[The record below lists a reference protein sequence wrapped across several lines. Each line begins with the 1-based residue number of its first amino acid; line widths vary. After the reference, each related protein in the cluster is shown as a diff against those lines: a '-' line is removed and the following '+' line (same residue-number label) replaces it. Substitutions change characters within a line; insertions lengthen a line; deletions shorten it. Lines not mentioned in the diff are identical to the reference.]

1 MPAFQYKALTA
12 SGAKKKGVVEAD
24 GVKSASVQIKN
35 LGLVPLEI
43 EEARGKKGKSPAAN
57 SSSFRAPRSLGSAQL
72 CLVTRQ
78 LSTLV
83 TAGLPIEGCLAAIS
97 SQSEKTS
104 TQNLLASVRS
114 SVREGMSLADS
125 LRQFPGSFSPLY
137 CSTVAAGEQS
147 GHLGLV
153 LQRLA
158 DYTEA
163 QQDFKQRIQLAL
175 VYPVILVIL
184 SIVIVIALMVFVVPD
199 VVEVIITAGQ
209 ELPMLTKA
217 LIQTSDFLVSWGW
230 ALLIV
235 IVLLFGGFQVLFRD
249 EKRKLKLHKSYTK
262 IPLIRSYSKSANSI
276 QFISTL
282 AIMVNSGIA
291 LIETM
296 KVATGVVSNRFFRR
310 QLSEALQKVKEG
322 SSLHKALIDTKLFP
336 AMMLHL
342 IASGETTGELGPM
355 LQRAATAQETEL
367 QRKVSTLVGL
377 FEPATLLIMGVVVL
391 TIVAA
396 ILMPILSMNQLV
408 Q

>member
-1 MPAFQYKALTA
+1 MPAFQYKALNDKGNKTR
-12 SGAKKKGVVEAD
+12 GVVEAD
-24 GVKSASVQIKN
+24 GLKSASAQVKK
-35 LGLVPLEI
+35 LGLIPLAI
-43 EEARGKKGKSPAAN
+43 EETHSKKDKN
-57 SSSFRAPRSLGSAQL
+57 SSSSPSLFKAPKNLNSAQL

-83 TAGLPIEGCLAAIS
+83 TAGLPIEDCLAAIS
-97 SQSEKTS
+97 SQSEKAS

-125 LRQFPGSFSPLY
+125 LRQFPAAFSPLY

-163 QQDFKQRIQLAL
+163 QQDFKQRVQLAL

-184 SIVIVIALMVFVVPD
+184 SILIVIGLMVFVVPD
-199 VVEVIITAGQ
+199 VVEVIITSGQ
-209 ELPMLTKA
+209 ELPMLTQG
-217 LIQTSDFLVSWGW
+217 LISSSDFLVDWGW
-230 ALLIV
+230 
-235 IVLLFGGFQVLFRD
+235 LLFVVFALVFFSFKLLFRD
-249 EKRKLKLHKSYTK
+249 EKRKLGLHRSYTK
-262 IPLIRSYSKSANSI
+262 LPLLKSYSKSANSI

-282 AIMVNSGIA
+282 AIMINSGIA

-296 KVATGVVSNRFFRR
+296 KVATGVVSNRYFRK
-310 QLSEALQKVKEG
+310 QLNEALQKVREG
-322 SSLHKALIDTKLFP
+322 TSLHNSLIETKLFP
-336 AMMLHL
+336 PMMLHL
-342 IASGETTGELGPM
+342 IASGEATGELGPM

-367 QRKVSTLVGL
+367 QRKISTIVGL

>member
-1 MPAFQYKALTA
+1 MPAFQYKALT
-12 SGAKKKGVVEAD
+12 SKGAKTRGVLEAD
-24 GVKSASVQIKN
+24 GVKSASAQIKN
-35 LGLVPLEI
+35 LGLVPLAI
-43 EEARGKKGKSPAAN
+43 EETRNKKTKNP
-57 SSSFRAPRSLGSAQL
+57 SSFRAPKNLNSAQL

-83 TAGLPIEGCLAAIS
+83 TAGLPIEDCLAAIS
-97 SQSEKTS
+97 SQSEKS
-104 TQNLLASVRS
+104 GTQNLLASVRS

-125 LRQFPGSFSPLY
+125 LRQFPSAFSPLY

-163 QQDFKQRIQLAL
+163 QQDFKQRVQLAL
-175 VYPVILVIL
+175 VYPIILVIL
-184 SIVIVIALMVFVVPD
+184 SILIVIGLMVYVVPD

-209 ELPMLTKA
+209 ELPTLTKA
-217 LIQTSDFLVSWGW
+217 LISTSDFLVSWGW
-230 ALLIV
+230 ALFVGVAIMS
-235 IVLLFGGFQVLFRD
+235 IGFHTLFRN
-249 EKRKLKLHKSYTK
+249 EHRKLKLHRGYTQ
-262 IPLIRSYSKSANSI
+262 IPLLKSYSKSSNSI

-296 KVATGVVSNRFFRR
+296 KVATGVVSNRFFRK
-310 QLSEALQKVKEG
+310 QLSSALQKVREG
-322 SSLHKALIDTKLFP
+322 TSLHKALLETKLFP
-336 AMMLHL
+336 PMMLHL
-342 IASGETTGELGPM
+342 IASGEATGDLGPM

-367 QRKVSTLVGL
+367 QRKISTIVGL